1 MQSFYR
7 FSTNLKKKELFA
19 KQQQLLLLPT
29 EENPRD
35 PKLQRLHRLQRRQ
48 GDTEAA
54 TVVALIRV
62 LLRKVTTYP
71 LEDHTPPTPLK
82 NTLPSPEESWL

>member
-35 PKLQRLHRLQRRQ
+35 PKLQRLHRLPRLQRRQ

-71 LEDHTPPTPLK
+71 LEDHTPPHP
-82 NTLPSPEESWL
+82 